1 MSISKALAKTA
12 SAITGFA
19 GNLTR
24 AVFGLD
30 NPSASPSKKPNKKTK
45 GSVKN
50 TEPIDAGALSSANLV
65 LGMIYNQ
72 LMKARQAELV
82 QRQELQSKAEDKK
95 KKDDEQNNEI
105 IKALTIKRKTKKKAP
120 VKKKEPEKK
129 KPTEEKPPKQGE
141 KPEAPAKPK
150 EEPPKEPAKPKEEPP
165 KVEKVK
171 PEEPVAPP
179 KPKAEELPKQ
189 PEVKPPAEKVTPK
202 ETPKPPPEKVTPRM
216 PVGKIPPY
224 LLEATQNK
232 AFMSGL
238 GVLATK
244 YNTTEKDLLSF
255 MMNESGLNPAAHN
268 KNGNASGL
276 IQIMPSTLVDMKK
289 RNYKSVQNLNDVS
302 DIRKLSLTEQ
312 LPLIDD
318 YFNAQGL
325 KKSAALAE
333 KEGRKVD
340 LGTLYTTVF
349 LPIYKDKPN
358 DYIMG
363 IKPGVTAP
371 NGETGDAVI
380 AKGLTKGMVY
390 EANAAFDLKGK
401 KKGYFTKGDVQEKAS
416 GFSSQVD
423 TALKTTGIN
432 QQIQEINNSADK
444 IDQSSKE
451 NKDLKSSAEAKS
463 QTNVNNTIVAPTSD
477 DQTPSIPKKKIDDR
491 PAIQRK

>member
-1 MSISKALAKTA
+1 MSISKTLAKTV

-19 GNLTR
+19 GNVTR
-24 AVFGLD
+24 AAFGLD
-30 NPSASPSKKPNKKTK
+30 NPSASTEKNKNKKTK
-45 GSVKN
+45 GTVKN
-50 TEPIDAGALSSANLV
+50 TESVDTGALTSANLV

-72 LMKARQAELV
+72 LMKARQAEILH
-82 QRQELQSKAEDKK
+82 REETQSKAEDKK
-95 KKDDEQNNEI
+95 RDEEKRNDEI

-141 KPEAPAKPK
+141 KPEEPAKPK
-150 EEPPKEPAKPKEEPP
+150 KETPKEPAKEGP
-165 KVEKVK
+165 KVEKV
-171 PEEPVAPP
+171 
-179 KPKAEELPKQ
+179 KPKAEELPKK
-189 PEVKPPAEKVTPK
+189 PEIKPPPEKVTPK
-202 ETPKPPPEKVTPRM
+202 EAAKSPPEKVTPRM

-255 MMNESGLNPAAHN
+255 MMNESELNPAAHN

-390 EANAAFDLKGK
+390 EANAAFDPKGK

-451 NKDLKSSAEAKS
+451 NKDLKSSAEVKS
-463 QTNVNNTIVAPTSD
+463 QTNVNNVITQPTQEADIVVRGN
-477 DQTPSIPKKKIDDR
+477 KKVDDR